1 MEKVLN
7 LQEVQ
12 YKLFVDWLKI
22 CCNNNHVSKV
32 LSSDIYDHF
41 TLWCEIREKGN
52 AWSRKKLS
60 LMLKKQGFTL
70 YKGTGGRRMIEGLSL
85 LSKEEIMKNNET
97 AFPGY
102 EMQDNYG
109 VISPEDSHLWLELF
123 ILASK
128 KKRELC
134 EVLQYVRNTGAKL
147 VRNPKYGYIIQPVI
161 GVYGWSSKEEYMR
174 ERKPLEKHREL
185 LLKLLADLTKGASG
199 R

>member
-1 MEKVLN
+1 
-7 LQEVQ
+7 
-12 YKLFVDWLKI
+12 
-22 CCNNNHVSKV
+22 
-32 LSSDIYDHF
+32 
-41 TLWCEIREKGN
+41 
-52 AWSRKKLS
+52 
-60 LMLKKQGFTL
+60 
-70 YKGTGGRRMIEGLSL
+70 MIEGLSL

-109 VISPEDSHLWLELF
+109 VISPEDSRLWLELF

-128 KKRELC
+128 KNCELC

-185 LLKLLADLTKGASG
+185 LLKLLADLAKGASG